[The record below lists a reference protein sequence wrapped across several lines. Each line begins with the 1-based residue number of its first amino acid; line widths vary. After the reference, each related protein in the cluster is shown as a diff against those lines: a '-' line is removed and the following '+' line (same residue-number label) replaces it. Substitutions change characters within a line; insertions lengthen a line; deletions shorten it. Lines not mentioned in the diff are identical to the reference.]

1 LNEPTP
7 QLLEANYRNLDR
19 VIGWVASADAK
30 ATTILAVNGVLL
42 GLVASRLSDVIVAE
56 VINTVY
62 VPYARGGYFFSAS
75 LFIVSLCRAVI
86 VFYPQVHP
94 PAPSVF
100 FFESIAEMK
109 TQDFRARMN
118 ELDPANIV
126 EELILQTHTV
136 ATIAKEKLKNVRAAI
151 LDFLGGLLFLIAHYI
166 FWALA
171 TPR

>member
-19 VIGWVASADAK
+19 VIGWVATADAK

-42 GLVASRLSDVIVAE
+42 GLVASRLSDVIV
-56 VINTVY
+56 VHVVNTAY
-62 VPYARGGYFFSAS
+62 VPYARGGYFLAAC
-75 LFIVSLCRAVI
+75 LFVVSLYRAVI

-109 TQDFRARMN
+109 IQDFQARIK
-118 ELDPANIV
+118 ELTPARI
-126 EELILQTHTV
+126 EDELILQTHTV
-136 ATIAKEKLKNVRAAI
+136 ATIAKEKLKNVRGAI
-151 LDFLGGLLFLIAHYI
+151 LDLLSGLLFLIAHYI
-166 FWALA
+166 FWTFA